1 MRISDSLRGM
11 LRAAGGATALATL
24 LAQPLDAQ
32 APRRQAT
39 AALSRG
45 GEILIALPQTVRGG
59 DTVPGSVTLPS
70 NAPAGGVRIT
80 LTTSHANVTT
90 VESAVT
96 VPAFQRAAS
105 FNVAAAA
112 RRGEPGQTVTISAR
126 AAGVSPARGSRS
138 ILVTQAAAAR
148 TAVVAPAAAPPAATL
163 SDAGQASI
171 QSRLEPAPPVSDWRP
186 RSQAQQGTTIV
197 ITGSGF
203 RPADVAV
210 RIGTRKLVLVEATS
224 TRLVARAP
232 GANDPGVLDP
242 YITGPLS
249 VSHAASQASVLE
261 RGYRIVD
268 RWEGYAPRAARVAQ
282 RGALTFHDAVTTK
295 QWVAIFEIDLEGL
308 PGEEIVGHASAPTDG
323 SCGQQLWTVSRAPLT
338 EGRASLEV
346 RMIFRIDAMRCERL
360 KLPLRLRY
368 TDAPDD
374 VRTVVLDLGAVNLRT
389 VIRVER
395 TQELIDAGILV
406 FTDGSGSG
414 TCTGQVD
421 GIAVGR
427 LTIEGDAAFRLH
439 DALTGARCKW
449 TLTQSTEPGGWLL
462 REDGWTIHELGWKPS
477 QFPQGQ
483 RCGPVRKSGGS
494 ELGMFT
500 FDRGEVYMGWDARRM
515 APDSA
520 MHVLLACM
528 AAAQAPF
535 VIGLDPNAPHYVT
548 AQLDWVELRTP
559 AGAVRWQELVE

>member
-1 MRISDSLRGM
+1 MWIGDSLPGV
-11 LRAAGGATALATL
+11 LRTCAGATALATL
-24 LAQPLDAQ
+24 LAPLLDAQ
-32 APRRQAT
+32 APRRQPAP
-39 AALSRG
+39 APGRG
-45 GEILIALPQTVRGG
+45 AEIVIALPQTLRGG
-59 DTVPGSVTLPS
+59 DTVSGSVTLPS
-70 NAPAGGVRIT
+70 NAPAGGARIT
-80 LTTSHANVTT
+80 FTTSDVNVTPIEGT
-90 VESAVT
+90 VT
-96 VPAFQRAAS
+96 VPAFQRTAPFSIAAE
-105 FNVAAAA
+105 A
-112 RRGEPGQTVTISAR
+112 RRGEAGQTVTISAR
-126 AAGVSPARGSRS
+126 AGGVSPARGSRA
-138 ILVTQAAAAR
+138 ILVTQAPAAR
-148 TAVVAPAAAPPAATL
+148 TAIATPAPPPAAATL
-163 SDAGQASI
+163 SNAGQASL
-171 QSRLEPAPPVSDWRP
+171 QSRLEPAPPVTDWRP

-197 ITGSGF
+197 ITGTGF

-242 YITGPLS
+242 YIAGPLS
-249 VSHAASQASVLE
+249 VAHQAGQARVLE
-261 RGYRIVD
+261 PVFRIVD
-268 RWEGYAPRAARVAQ
+268 RWEDYTPRAARVAQ
-282 RGALTFHDAVTTK
+282 RGALTLHDAVTTK
-295 QWVAIFEIDLEGL
+295 QWVGTFDIDVEGL
-308 PGEEIVGHASAPTDG
+308 PGEEIVGNASTPTDET
-323 SCGQQLWTVSRAPLT
+323 CGQQIWSAGRAPLA
-338 EGRASLEV
+338 EGRARLEV
-346 RMIFRIDAMRCERL
+346 RMLFRIDAMRCERL

-368 TDAPDD
+368 QDSPDD

-395 TQELIDAGILV
+395 TQELVDAGILG
-406 FTDGSGSG
+406 FTEGSGSG
-414 TCTGQVD
+414 TCTGHVD

-449 TLTQSTEPGGWLL
+449 TLTQSTEPGGWIL
-462 REDGWTIHELGWKPS
+462 REDGWTIHQLGWKPS
-477 QFPQGQ
+477 RAPQGQ

-528 AAAQAPF
+528 AAAQAPL

-548 AQLDWVELRTP
+548 AQLDWVELRAP